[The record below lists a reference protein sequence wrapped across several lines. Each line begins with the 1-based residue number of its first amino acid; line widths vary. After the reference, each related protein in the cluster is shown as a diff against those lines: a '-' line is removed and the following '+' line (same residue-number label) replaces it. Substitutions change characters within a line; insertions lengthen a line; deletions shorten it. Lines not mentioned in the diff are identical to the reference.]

1 MRRLRQT
8 EYDLTVCDW
17 KMPGL
22 NGRQV
27 YELASKN
34 DRSAAEK
41 FIFMTGDIINEKT
54 QQFLRDSKSVCVS
67 KPFSVDEFRSA
78 ISKVLQKA

>member
-1 MRRLRQT
+1 
-8 EYDLTVCDW
+8 
-17 KMPGL
+17 MPGL

-27 YELASKN
+27 YELANSH
-34 DRSAAEK
+34 DRSATEK

-54 QQFLRDSKSVCVS
+54 QQFLRDSKSACVS

-78 ISKVLQKA
+78 ISKVLRKA

>member
-1 MRRLRQT
+1 LRHLRQT

-27 YELASKN
+27 Y
-34 DRSAAEK
+34 DWRTGMIDQRSEN
-41 FIFMTGDIINEKT
+41 FIFITGDIINEKT
-54 QQFLRDSKSVCVS
+54 QQFLRDSKSVGMS

-78 ISKVLQKA
+78 ISKILRKA